1 MKNKKNLVAI
11 VVFSVVTITGIS
23 FNINP
28 AVYAIAGRDER
39 VERVTERRCTTAQ
52 ARLGVAKTRY
62 ENIKERRV
70 AKYTELA
77 ERLDDTI
84 SRAEAENYDT
94 SGLTSARSA
103 VQNDIKTYQTQ
114 AQELYDA
121 LTKTEQAACEESEAP
136 YIDTLGKARIELRD
150 VREAALKVHQTF
162 QDQVVP
168 ELKELATWAK
178 DQQ

>member
-1 MKNKKNLVAI
+1 MKNKKNLMRMAALSAVA
-11 VVFSVVTITGIS
+11 VTGIGLS
-23 FNINP
+23 ISP
-28 AVYAIAGRDER
+28 TVDAITGRDER
-39 VERVTERRCTTAQ
+39 VERVTERRCTIAQ

-70 AKYTELA
+70 AKYNELSG
-77 ERLDDTI
+77 RLDSAI
-84 SRAEAENYDT
+84 SSAEAENYDT

-103 VQNDIKTYQTQ
+103 VQSDITAYQTQ

-121 LTKTEQAACEESEAP
+121 LTNTEQVACEESETP
-136 YIDTLGKARIELRD
+136 YANSLSDARAELRD

-162 QDQVVP
+162 REQAVP

-178 DQQ
+178 EQQ